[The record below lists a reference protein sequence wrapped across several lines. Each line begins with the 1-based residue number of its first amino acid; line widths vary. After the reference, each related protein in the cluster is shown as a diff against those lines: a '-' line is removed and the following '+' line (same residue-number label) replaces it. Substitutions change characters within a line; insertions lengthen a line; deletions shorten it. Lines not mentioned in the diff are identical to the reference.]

1 MLPLVSII
9 LATYNGEKYLQQQ
22 LDSILKQDYP
32 NIEII
37 VTDDCSSDT
46 TFRVLQEYASK
57 YACIRI
63 YSNENNLGINK
74 NFEKGLLLARGEY
87 IAISDQDDIW
97 KEEKIS
103 TLVKELENH
112 TMIYHDS
119 ELIDP
124 DGLSLNKKLSNLDI
138 FTSFNNCLQFTIAN
152 RVPGHAMLFKKT
164 LIAQCIPFP
173 ENIFYDHWLAFVAT
187 FNTKI
192 KFTNHVLVLYRQHEN
207 NLSGSKVKSR
217 KNRKKKDKLT
227 ENQLSKERIQLFYE
241 KCPSTLIKEKK
252 ALGDLLNSYRNYA
265 IGNNFQRMITFFRY
279 NNTILSHKKYSKM
292 RKWLFCLKTFVKMP

>member
-1 MLPLVSII
+1 MLPLVSIV
-9 LATYNGEKYLQQQ
+9 LATYNGEKYIRQL

-37 VTDDCSSDT
+37 VTDDHSSDT
-46 TFRVLQEYASK
+46 TFSILQEYASK

-87 IAISDQDDIW
+87 VTISDQDDIW
-97 KEEKIS
+97 KEGKIS
-103 TLVKELENH
+103 ILVKEIGNH

-119 ELIDP
+119 ELIGP
-124 DGLSLNKKLSNLDI
+124 DGLSLNKKLSDLDI
-138 FTSFNNCLQFTIAN
+138 FTSFDNCLQFTIAN
-152 RVPGHAMLFKKT
+152 RVPGHTMLFKKT

-173 ENIFYDHWLAFVAT
+173 KNIFYDHWLAFVAT

-192 KFTNHVLVLYRQHEN
+192 KFTNRVLVLYRQHKN
-207 NLSGSKVKSR
+207 NLSGAKVKSK
-217 KNRKKKDKLT
+217 KNRKKKDKTT

-252 ALGDLLNSYRNYA
+252 VLANLLNGYRNST
-265 IGNNFQRMITFFRY
+265 IGNNFQRMITYFRY
-279 NNTILSHKKYSKM
+279 NDTILSHKKYSKI